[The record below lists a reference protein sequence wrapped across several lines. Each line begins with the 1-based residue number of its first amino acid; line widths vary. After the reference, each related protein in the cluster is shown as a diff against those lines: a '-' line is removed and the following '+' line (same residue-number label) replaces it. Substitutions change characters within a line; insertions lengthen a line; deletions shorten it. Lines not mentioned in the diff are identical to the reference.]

1 MQNCFIYIY
10 IYIYMF
16 RLYKCMVKLKI
27 ITFNRD
33 SWSGSP
39 KSLRNTSLKTKKES
53 TSPLFNN
60 FVTSKINDVNF

>member
-10 IYIYMF
+10 IYVPS
-16 RLYKCMVKLKI
+16 YKCMVKLRI

-53 TSPLFNN
+53 TSQLFNN